1 MLTSFYVDEVFLTAR
16 SRDVLGDAKASMRSS
31 VLKSFVKQVVARV
44 HDAVGTFSC
53 FTTRGAWRRTDHR
66 DPDARGAGLTPSRS
80 WDRSLVRI
88 RAQVSHCYP
97 VGILLV
103 SGSCQ

>member
-53 FTTRGAWRRTDHR
+53 FTDSGCSEEQIIAIPKQGGRG
-66 DPDARGAGLTPSRS
+66 
-80 WDRSLVRI
+80 
-88 RAQVSHCYP
+88 
-97 VGILLV
+97 
-103 SGSCQ
+103 